1 MRTDWKVTNCVTFM
15 YKYQA
20 DSFVCVLDL
29 WETTE
34 HPGLCNPE
42 KNKQYLS
49 WVYDDSLTA
58 NQATNLLFRQ

>member
-1 MRTDWKVTNCVTFM
+1 MGTDWKVTNCVTFV

-29 WETTE
+29 WEITE

-42 KNKQYLS
+42 RNKQYLS
-49 WVYDDSLTA
+49 
-58 NQATNLLFRQ
+58 